1 MKRLYQHL
9 SRLMVFLL
17 LTLTGIYANISMAKV
32 PYEDLS
38 GRFALDLP
46 EGWKLVKEQFNSLYI
61 FGKDGGGV
69 KLILV
74 YSDGVSDI
82 AALFSDAVDLA
93 TGSGLTSPTPGSV
106 ADMTL
111 NGSPARWAEYP
122 CDIAAGKK
130 TARLHVFVGAVLS
143 PEHQG
148 GVSFFVSMAA
158 KDYEKL
164 GDPLRA
170 SWESLRLYG
179 KPLTGVGQV
188 AEVDAGS
195 VQIAKKIP
203 EASVLEHKLITVS
216 LPAGWAAE
224 LGKDSGILAKVKHEK
239 YGTVTIMG
247 APKNEF
253 GKSRDKIIN
262 DIREA
267 LLTGM
272 PTMKATRGSWTVPTS
287 GCGDAALEQYEGA
300 IVAEGVEIPHG
311 ALLAAM
317 KDGRRGIGFM
327 AVFRSDVKEQA
338 VNEILQI
345 IASAK

>member
-1 MKRLYQHL
+1 
-9 SRLMVFLL
+9 
-17 LTLTGIYANISMAKV
+17 MA
-32 PYEDLS
+32 
-38 GRFALDLP
+38 
-46 EGWKLVKEQFNSLYI
+46 
-61 FGKDGGGV
+61 
-69 KLILV
+69 
-74 YSDGVSDI
+74 
-82 AALFSDAVDLA
+82 
-93 TGSGLTSPTPGSV
+93 
-106 ADMTL
+106 L

-130 TARLHVFVGAVLS
+130 TARIHVFVGAVIS

-148 GVSFFVSMAA
+148 GVSFFVSMAP

-164 GDPLRA
+164 EDPLRA
-170 SWESLRLYG
+170 SWESLRLHG

-224 LGKDSGILAKVKHEK
+224 LGKDSGILAKIKHEK

-253 GKSRDKIIN
+253 GKSRDKII
-262 DIREA
+262 DAIREA
-267 LLTGM
+267 LLAGM
-272 PTMKATRGSWTVPTS
+272 PTMKAARGSWTAPTA

-311 ALLAAM
+311 AVLAAM

-327 AVFRSDVKEQA
+327 AVFKSDVKEQA